1 MIRTKTKPFY
11 ESKLYIGSMINGLT
25 AFDQMDLEKYIR
37 SFQSEYEE
45 IIPIRI
51 TPTTFISGKDYRE
64 GGFEVSAINY
74 PKIDTN
80 SIDIEIFMKKLAE
93 ALIERFTQNTICVVD
108 SSQIIMYENNEQNQ
122 RTTQRT

>member
-11 ESKLYIGSMINGLT
+11 ESKLYIGSEINGLT
-25 AFDQMDLEKYIR
+25 AFDQIDLEKYIR

-45 IIPIRI
+45 VIPVRI

-64 GGFEVSAINY
+64 DGFEVSAINY

-80 SIDIEIFMKKLAE
+80 SIDIEIFMKKLAQ
-93 ALIERFTQNTICVVD
+93 ALVKRFAQDTICVVD
-108 SSQIIMYENNEQNQ
+108 SSQVIMYENSSGK
-122 RTTQRT
+122 

>member
-1 MIRTKTKPFY
+1 MKIKPFH
-11 ESKLYIGSMINGLT
+11 ESRLYIGSKVNGKLR
-25 AFDQMDLEKYIR
+25 FDQTDLEKYIGG
-37 SFQSEYEE
+37 FQSEYEE
-45 IIPIRI
+45 VIPVRI
-51 TPTTFISGKDYRE
+51 TSTTFVSGKDYRE